1 MLKPSENE
9 YQTTSTIASFSSLSL
24 NRVGEKYCFRVINW
38 IAGEK
43 TTCRII
49 FSQETRTINLRFKTT
64 IHKNRCMK
72 VSTIVE
78 IHFVFFLGTSWD
90 QLRGKCKFS
99 MSFLSFDC
107 LKISPITTNRKRRE
121 PMRTENKIM
130 KAGEKCNR

>member
-1 MLKPSENE
+1 MRTSFKLPPRLQVFFFIAKPSWRKRL
-9 YQTTSTIASFSSLSL
+9 FSCNKL
-24 NRVGEKYCFRVINW
+24 NSWRK
-38 IAGEK
+38 K

-64 IHKNRCMK
+64 IHKNHCMK

-90 QLRGKCKFS
+90 QLRGKCEFS

-107 LKISPITTNRKRRE
+107 LKISLIPTNGKRRE
-121 PMRTENKIM
+121 PMRTQNKIM
-130 KAGEKCNR
+130 KAREKCNR